1 MTETNKR
8 TTRTAKDPRINLA
21 LQPDLYDFIV
31 TMAGLRGESVT
42 EYLNQLIA
50 ANREKNLDA
59 YQAAKA
65 LAKKTTLE

>member
-1 MTETNKR
+1 MTETKKR
-8 TTRTAKDPRINLA
+8 ITRTAKDPRINLA

-50 ANREKNLDA
+50 ANREKNLDT

-65 LAKKTTLE
+65 LAEKTTLE